1 MLQVYCKMIT
11 IIRLVNTSITSHNF
25 LYVCA
30 HMYVRWEY
38 LRCILL
44 ATFKHTYNTVL
55 LPIVTMLCIRFSE
68 LILLVNG
75 SLHPLTNTSP
85 FPLLPLDFLFLWVQL
100 FYIPCIRDHTVFIL
114 RPQDPFILSQMAAL
128 HSFSCLSNMS
138 DVFYIYIYTHTHT
151 HTHTHARVCVCVCV
165 YHIFFVSSSI
175 DRHLGCFHILAIVN
189 NSAVNMEV

>member
-11 IIRLVNTSITSHNF
+11 IIMLVNTSITSHNF

-38 LRCILL
+38 LRCILP

-55 LPIVTMLCIRFSE
+55 LPIVAMLCIRSSE

-114 RPQDPFILSQMAAL
+114 RPQDPFILSQMAAF
-128 HSFSCLSNMS
+128 HSFSCLSNIS
-138 DVFYIYIYTHTHT
+138 DIIYMYIYICTHTY
-151 HTHTHARVCVCVCV
+151 ARVCVYVCV
-165 YHIFFVSSSI
+165 YTTFSLSVHLLIDISVVSI
-175 DRHLGCFHILAIVN
+175 PWLL
-189 NSAVNMEV
+189 